1 MLKSQFFF
9 ILAITLISSSLE
21 KTKEEWKTRSI
32 YQLLTDRYH
41 RGNSSLEKCDPAPM
55 KYCGGTFKGMKEHL
69 DHIADLGFN
78 AIWISPVVENTP
90 DSYHGYHM
98 ISLTKIN
105 PYFGTASELKELVNE
120 AHLRNIWVM
129 VDVVANHVGPV
140 GNDFSQINP
149 FNEAIHYHDD
159 CPITDWNNQWMV
171 ENCRLAGLP
180 DLKHENKFVN
190 DTLVQW
196 IKNLV
201 TEYDFDGIRIDTI
214 PEVPKWFWKKFADSA
229 GVYQLGEAFNANAA
243 YVANYQDVIDA
254 LFNYP
259 LYYSIEKSFCGDMNN
274 LKEYYYNDRRA
285 FKDVS
290 VLGVFVENHDNARF
304 LFKCNDHNKFINAI
318 VFSILWEGIPVFYYG
333 GEYFFNGGDD
343 PLNRESLWDFMGKE
357 SEIIPFLKTSN
368 NVRIQYKIWEYD
380 VNLILFDKDI
390 FIFKR
395 NNVLIAVTNGSDVE
409 KIISNHGFDE
419 GNVLYNTFNETDT
432 LTVTDGKINIK
443 LEKKPKIYLK
453 KEE

>member
-1 MLKSQFFF
+1 
-9 ILAITLISSSLE
+9 
-21 KTKEEWKTRSI
+21 
-32 YQLLTDRYH
+32 
-41 RGNSSLEKCDPAPM
+41 
-55 KYCGGTFKGMKEHL
+55 
-69 DHIADLGFN
+69 
-78 AIWISPVVENTP
+78 
-90 DSYHGYHM
+90 
-98 ISLTKIN
+98 
-105 PYFGTASELKELVNE
+105 
-120 AHLRNIWVM
+120 
-129 VDVVANHVGPV
+129 
-140 GNDFSQINP
+140 
-149 FNEAIHYHDD
+149 
-159 CPITDWNNQWMV
+159 
-171 ENCRLAGLP
+171 
-180 DLKHENKFVN
+180 
-190 DTLVQW
+190 
-196 IKNLV
+196 
-201 TEYDFDGIRIDTI
+201 
-214 PEVPKWFWKKFADSA
+214 
-229 GVYQLGEAFNANAA
+229 
-243 YVANYQDVIDA
+243 
-254 LFNYP
+254 
-259 LYYSIEKSFCGDMNN
+259 MNN

-357 SEIIPFLKTSN
+357 SEIIPFLKASN

-453 KEE
+453 KE